1 MRITANPAPPGTT
14 SFLDSVIT
22 VASNTCQHLYIGME
36 EILFKSE
43 SSQSREDI
51 AAYLRSIADKLD
63 ADGEVTLS
71 AGEQSQT
78 LSVPARPVFEVKVE
92 REQSKSGPA
101 ELSIEL
107 ELEWDEGADETG
119 SSLDV
124 S

>member
-1 MRITANPAPPGTT
+1 
-14 SFLDSVIT
+14 
-22 VASNTCQHLYIGME
+22 ME
-36 EILFKSE
+36 ETLFKSE
-43 SSQSREDI
+43 SAQSRAEI
-51 AAYLRSIADKLD
+51 ATYLRTVADRLD

-92 REQSKSGPA
+92 RETSSSGAA
-101 ELSIEL
+101 ELSLEL
-107 ELEWDEGADETG
+107 ELEWDEGASDTD

>member
-1 MRITANPAPPGTT
+1 
-14 SFLDSVIT
+14 
-22 VASNTCQHLYIGME
+22 ME
-36 EILFKSE
+36 ETLFKSE
-43 SSQSREDI
+43 SAQSRADI
-51 AAYLRSIADKLD
+51 AAYLRTIADRLD

-92 REQSKSGPA
+92 RETSSSGAA

-107 ELEWDEGADETG
+107 ELEWDEGASDTD
-119 SSLDV
+119 SSLEV

>member
-1 MRITANPAPPGTT
+1 MYE
-14 SFLDSVIT
+14 
-22 VASNTCQHLYIGME
+22 CME
-36 EILFKSE
+36 EVLFKTE
-43 SSQSREDI
+43 TTQSRADV
-51 AAYLRSIADKLD
+51 AAYLRTIADRLD
-63 ADGEVTLS
+63 GDGEVTLS

-107 ELEWDEGADETG
+107 ELEWDEGDDGTD
-119 SSLDV
+119 SSLEV